1 MEVKIIHTIT
11 NVDVTGQTD
20 VGGGFGY
27 GGANYSTL
35 THSTVHGL
43 AGGEYIGGFAGRNS
57 IRYATNIN
65 ANDVHVFAE
74 SNNRVGGL
82 FGWTYDVKYAYLKDA
97 EVHQYGVDKIYVG
110 GMTGARGYSYS
121 YVGITNVKVENQGM
135 GTGGLYGYL
144 TDGISYYAYANNVEV
159 IGQERTGGIVGYGVT
174 YRLYHNIV
182 NAKVT
187 GSNYVGGAAGFT
199 EKVDDTNSSLSS
211 IAYGTI
217 IANCEVTGNN
227 FVGGFTGYAP
237 EQLTDKFFYNN
248 KQKNCGI

>member
-1 MEVKIIHTIT
+1 
-11 NVDVTGQTD
+11 
-20 VGGGFGY
+20 
-27 GGANYSTL
+27 
-35 THSTVHGL
+35 
-43 AGGEYIGGFAGRNS
+43 
-57 IRYATNIN
+57 
-65 ANDVHVFAE
+65 
-74 SNNRVGGL
+74 
-82 FGWTYDVKYAYLKDA
+82 
-97 EVHQYGVDKIYVG
+97 
-110 GMTGARGYSYS
+110 MTGARGYSYS

-182 NAKVT
+182 NAKVSGT
-187 GSNYVGGAAGFT
+187 NYVGGAAGFT

-248 KQKNCGI
+248 IIVGNFKSTAENSRIGIVSGFDDIFSNSVPRMYIYQYNKYNERYVSTYISNDYPIPAANIITLENLKTILK